1 MNGRGGGSPTS
12 ARIRATP
19 AIAVCA
25 LTAAF
30 LLGVFFAQDE
40 RAFRQGR
47 WQFESAPEWRSLH
60 YVTGGQFYATGAS
73 IQTEPVDD
81 SD

>member
-1 MNGRGGGSPTS
+1 MAGCS
-12 ARIRATP
+12 AWLACRVLPEKRNELLYDLFMGEI
-19 AIAVCA
+19 
-25 LTAAF
+25 TAAW
-30 LLGVFFAQDE
+30 ADE

-60 YVTGGQFYATGAS
+60 YVAGGQFYATGAS